1 MALIKTVSLEEAEG
15 NIREVYSKL
24 METAGMVPKPL
35 ELSSAS
41 PALFEHFAR
50 GLKYFM
56 THTTLGLPLLAHIR
70 LLVAIESEYP
80 YCIDLNSMLLQ
91 MLGGLSEEQ
100 LAEVRQDPARTT
112 LPEKEKALLLFVL
125 KSVKTPEAV
134 DKSDIDGLHELGW
147 TDTDIFDATYHGAN
161 MITAGILFNAFKM
174 GDV

>member
-1 MALIKTVSLEEAEG
+1 MALIKTVSLDEAEG
-15 NIREVYSKL
+15 NIKEVYDKL
-24 METAGMVPKPL
+24 MEKAGMVPKPL

-56 THTTLGLPLLAHIR
+56 THKTLGLPLLAHIR
-70 LLVAIESEYP
+70 LLVAIDSDYP
-80 YCIDLNSMLLQ
+80 YCIDLNSALLQ
-91 MLGGLSEEQ
+91 MLGGLSEDQ
-100 LAEVRQDPARTT
+100 LAAVRQDPEQTV
-112 LPEKEKALLLFVL
+112 LPDNEKAMLLFVL

-134 DKSDIDGLHELGW
+134 EQADVDHLRELGW

-161 MITAGILFNAFKM
+161 MVSAGILFNAFKM